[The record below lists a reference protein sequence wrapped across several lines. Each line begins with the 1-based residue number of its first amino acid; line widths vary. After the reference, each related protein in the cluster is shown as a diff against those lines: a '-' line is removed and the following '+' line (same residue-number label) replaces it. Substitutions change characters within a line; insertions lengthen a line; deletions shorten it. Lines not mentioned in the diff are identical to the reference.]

1 MIYKREQFVFWIW
14 ESQTNKTP
22 TNNTKHSG
30 LFGKEITEEHDFQ
43 EAFDY
48 YKVMN

>member
-1 MIYKREQFVFWIW
+1 MKGSNLFFESENPKLTKRRRITLSIQVF
-14 ESQTNKTP
+14 
-22 TNNTKHSG
+22 
-30 LFGKEITEEHDFQ
+30 FGKEITEEHDFQ